1 VEEVAV
7 PVDCLS
13 VRAWIANTFSQS
25 AAREIRKM
33 RTFSDCEPCGQPPPA
48 SQRDPCMGGSWR
60 GRLTGKRLV
69 SVRRSDARAATAAR
83 SRPKESC
90 RSPACTDARGRSQL
104 ECPDGPDAPTHHASS
119 TGSLPLRARVAFPTK
134 GDIRAQTRVC
144 DNRAQGRAW
153 NYTRVR
159 EDHVGFCD
167 VKPGHCRAGL
177 ADGAKQRVDEVAPAD
192 TSRAACTRARRTASG
207 HLDGASATPQRV
219 EKDQRTPTI

>member
-1 VEEVAV
+1 MGLLLGNRPGSETADPSSSPCGRNRRTCGLPVEEVAV

-104 ECPDGPDAPTHHASS
+104 ECPDGPCPDAPRIFDGITAIKS
-119 TGSLPLRARVAFPTK
+119 PCRVS
-134 GDIRAQTRVC
+134 
-144 DNRAQGRAW
+144 NQGRHPRADSSLRQPGARSSLELHAR
-153 NYTRVR
+153 TRGSR
-159 EDHVGFCD
+159 
-167 VKPGHCRAGL
+167 GL
-177 ADGAKQRVDEVAPAD
+177 
-192 TSRAACTRARRTASG
+192 
-207 HLDGASATPQRV
+207 L
-219 EKDQRTPTI
+219 

>member
-1 VEEVAV
+1 M
-7 PVDCLS
+7 L
-13 VRAWIANTFSQS
+13 
-25 AAREIRKM
+25 ARR
-33 RTFSDCEPCGQPPPA
+33 PPPEA
-48 SQRDPCMGGSWR
+48 D
-60 GRLTGKRLV
+60 L
-69 SVRRSDARAATAAR
+69 
-83 SRPKESC
+83 
-90 RSPACTDARGRSQL
+90 RSPAARQRARMLADDLNSNA
-104 ECPDGPDAPTHHASS
+104 PTAPAPTHHASS